1 VNDTQTV
8 AEAVGK
14 AVALLIT
21 FLLAVTVVWS
31 VTSFI
36 FGLPYTWLE
45 VFGASLLFNML
56 KNSISRAFKREHE

>member
-1 VNDTQTV
+1 MNNTQAV

-14 AVALLIT
+14 AIALLIT

-31 VTSFI
+31 VASFI

-45 VFGASLLFNML
+45 VFGASLLFNMF
-56 KNSISRAFKREHE
+56 KNSIARAFKREHE